1 MSAKINA
8 VRGRPRSEASRL
20 SILETAERLFGENGY
35 AGTSLEA
42 IAKGAGV
49 GKQTIYRWW
58 PTKSHLAS
66 DIYERLA
73 PKDEIA
79 PDTGA
84 LKSDISTMLR
94 ILFRAYAAGPAAA
107 LLSGLIVEA
116 QGSGVAANN
125 FRAGFF
131 ASRRSLTVA
140 LFNRARDRGEIPPNA
155 EIDFL
160 SDLLIGAIWL
170 RLLSGHAP
178 LDDGF
183 AEKLARHLTEAAGQI
198 STEQENEKSGSI
210 AGS

>member
-1 MSAKINA
+1 MNTEVKTKSAPA
-8 VRGRPRSEASRL
+8 RGRPRSEESRL
-20 SILETAERLFGENGY
+20 SILDTAERLFGENGY

-58 PTKSHLAS
+58 PSKSHLAA

-84 LKSDISTMLR
+84 LKSDISTMLDT
-94 ILFRAYAAGPAAA
+94 LFGAYAAGPAAA

-116 QGSGVAANN
+116 QGSGSAANN
-125 FRAGFF
+125 FRSGFF
-131 ASRRSLTVA
+131 ESRRSLTLA
-140 LFNRARDRGEIPPNA
+140 LFERARGRGEIHADADIP
-155 EIDFL
+155 FL

-178 LDDGF
+178 LNAEF
-183 AEKLARHLTEAAGQI
+183 AEKISGHLTQAASPVQ
-198 STEQENEKSGSI
+198 SK
-210 AGS
+210 